1 MDYRGAISNGF
12 LYHSEL
18 LRRTYIGS
26 LQIVFYGGDTTAI
39 CYDSWYANN
48 LQSHWEK
55 NEMADKISKIAEKS
69 TVPQVLFF
77 LLFVHGSMKSTGRQ
91 PRENKWL

>member
-55 NEMADKISKIAEKS
+55 MRWQIRLAKLLKS
-69 TVPQVLFF
+69 PLYHKFSFFFF
-77 LLFVHGSMKSTGRQ
+77 LCTAL
-91 PRENKWL
+91 